1 MDIYNHS
8 VFAFHDSVS
17 GVRRFA
23 CRAERHAR
31 KPKRR
36 YRRRNVRGGR
46 GVTGI
51 RSVWGRIKKCCKATA
66 TIIARIGCATES

>member
-1 MDIYNHS
+1 MDIYNYS
-8 VFAFHDSVS
+8 VFAYSYSVS
-17 GVRRFA
+17 CVQRFA

-46 GVTGI
+46 GFTGI
-51 RSVWGRIKKCCKATA
+51 RSVWGRIKNCCKATA